1 MNDTQAQSL
10 RYSFI
15 RKLAMEAE
23 FWKQFA
29 RVQMELV
36 FNKSTTH

>member
-1 MNDTQAQSL
+1 MKDTQAQSL
-10 RYSFI
+10 RYDFI
-15 RKLAMEAE
+15 KKFAMEAA